1 MVIVVE
7 LAVLVVIAVVL
18 EVMVMAIVIVVAVVV
33 VVVVMVVVGVVV
45 VVIIIII
52 AAATVVVAVA
62 VAVAAVVALPLL
74 VESAFGSTASFLLP
88 EPSQVSK
95 RPAAMKKVS
104 MKKVKSKVAMI
115 LGGTSS
121 RCARL
126 HVSRL
131 YGSAASNAR
140 GARLQLQLA
149 WATSRY
155 ESGSSTARWLQSC
168 RTRRYGKNISYFQH
182 EADLL
187 LAVAWKMPTQI

>member
-1 MVIVVE
+1 
-7 LAVLVVIAVVL
+7 
-18 EVMVMAIVIVVAVVV
+18 MAIVIVVAVVV

-52 AAATVVVAVA
+52 AAATVA